1 MNGKAGLPSNREGS
15 TDILTCLDGE
25 NKTAEG
31 RKRFSGGLILIFS
44 IQKKDICCAGPDLY
58 SPGLTQI
65 QEIEMKSGR
74 IINALTAVILS
85 LCLAGCGGT
94 MQASAPELEMGQ
106 EESTGPEAP
115 AEGEAEEASGED
127 TEESE
132 EGEESL
138 SPGEE
143 AGEDLPVQER
153 RIYSSEQIMDACIY
167 HCLSRMDQWYQ
178 LSARMTDG
186 VEEDDIYGDE
196 DSEVEVQLYE
206 PHEVVDATIDWYTID
221 TATWKG
227 TDFFG
232 NEIDLSEALSSLYC
246 DRDLR
251 SLMTAAGCLFSS
263 IYEGVPQDLVIREDD
278 LEDVH
283 MDSYAVMAFY
293 RMDTD
298 ADLSEMKSVD
308 NYFPFEE
315 EEIFALFRNAL
326 GPDADKYLERAVLE
340 GEEDEYPVLIRMDD
354 GRYGIMGLTLTDP
367 MYFFRPVSETADP
380 QGEER
385 TVTAELVYSGNTLAR
400 SEGMYEITLARDPK
414 SAFGWSLS
422 RIRAAEPDFTVK
434 SITASSALEGYLTE
448 NLTDQD
454 PGTTWAEDEAGY
466 GEGSEI
472 TLRAEKLSKVHGIR
486 FGSGFL
492 KSMSLYE
499 ENGCPS
505 KYTIILDDKTV
516 IIPGDGWVGWDAGF
530 TPLRLDDPDSVE
542 DIINGTDYE
551 NYIYTDCVSFGR
563 EFTAREITI
572 RIDKVRPGTRYQDTC
587 ISEIYVY

>member
-1 MNGKAGLPSNREGS
+1 
-15 TDILTCLDGE
+15 
-25 NKTAEG
+25 
-31 RKRFSGGLILIFS
+31 
-44 IQKKDICCAGPDLY
+44 
-58 SPGLTQI
+58 
-65 QEIEMKSGR
+65 MKSGR

-186 VEEDDIYGDE
+186 VEEDDIYGDK

-246 DRDLR
+246 DRNLR
-251 SLMTAAGCLFSS
+251 NLMTAAGCLFSS

-380 QGEER
+380 PGEER

-400 SEGMYEITLARDPK
+400 SEGMYEITLARDPE

-516 IIPGDGWVGWDAGF
+516 IIPGGGWAGWDAGF